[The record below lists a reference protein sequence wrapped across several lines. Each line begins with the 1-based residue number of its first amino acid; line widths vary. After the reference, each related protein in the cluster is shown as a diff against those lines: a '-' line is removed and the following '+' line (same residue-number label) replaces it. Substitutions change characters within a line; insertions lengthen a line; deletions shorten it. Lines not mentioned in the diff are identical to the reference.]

1 MTEKTKIMLSVQELE
16 IVNDTSWILTKQEI
30 IKKVY
35 VLFNEQLPAI
45 GELFSSTKKEYP
57 GKLFSAVPKISKGE
71 NYNGLPYVILDYPA
85 IFEKD
90 KIFAMR
96 TMFWWGNF
104 FSITLHLSGE
114 FKEKH
119 GKDIFTRLGL
129 YPDDYY
135 VCVNDNAW
143 QHHFEA
149 SNYIAF
155 SELQKSGA
163 QNLIHQ
169 KDFLK
174 IAVKIDLNKWND
186 IDSLLET
193 AYKKM
198 IQLLI
203 D

>member
-35 VLFNEQLPAI
+35 VLFNEQLPVI
-45 GELFSSTKKEYP
+45 GELFSNTKKEYP
-57 GKLFSAVPKISKGE
+57 GKLLSAVPKISRGE
-71 NYNGLPYVILDYPA
+71 NYNGFPYVILDYPA
-85 IFEKD
+85 IFEKE
-90 KIFAMR
+90 KIFALR

-114 FKEKH
+114 YKKMYGRDMFE
-119 GKDIFTRLGL
+119 RLAL
-129 YPDDYY
+129 YPDDFYI
-135 VCVNDNAW
+135 CVNDNAW

-155 SELQKSGA
+155 RELEESGV

-174 IAVKIDLNKWND
+174 IAVKIDLNRWND
-186 IDSLLET
+186 IDSFLQT
-193 AYKKM
+193 AYTKM
-198 IQLLI
+198 IHLFS
-203 D
+203 

>member
-1 MTEKTKIMLSVQELE
+1 MQELE

-35 VLFNEQLPAI
+35 VLFNEQLPVI
-45 GELFSSTKKEYP
+45 SELFRNTNKEYP
-57 GKLFSAVPKISKGE
+57 GKLLSAVPKISKGE

-85 IFEKD
+85 IFQKEN
-90 KIFAMR
+90 IFALR

-114 FKEKH
+114 FKEMY
-119 GKDIFTRLGL
+119 GRDIYTKARLIPNDL
-129 YPDDYY
+129 F

-149 SNYIAF
+149 TNFIVI
-155 SELQKSGA
+155 SEVGSVEED
-163 QNLIHQ
+163 LIHQ
-169 KDFLK
+169 QDFLK
-174 IAVKIDLNKWND
+174 IALKFDLNRWND
-186 IDSLLET
+186 IDSLLQT
-193 AYKKM
+193 AYTKM
-198 IQLLI
+198 IHLLI